1 MGRAAGALLVAV
13 VIAGAGAPACVTTA
27 EGEKMRA
34 DIADLRAKLDQ
45 IDKRDK
51 EYKEQVA
58 KLRVV
63 LDQAT
68 KLLTRNSADVGAK
81 AAKAEQD
88 IAALQGR
95 IEELSHTIDQQS
107 RTTADSQNRLET
119 RLAALEQTQN
129 KIVDKVAPTM
139 PDDKEQVVRLR
150 TVLDQATKLLTRN
163 SADVG
168 AKAAK
173 AEQHIAAL
181 QGRLEEMSHAI
192 ELANRQA
199 TDERTRLDAR
209 VAAMEA
215 TQSKIVDKVAPA
227 MHEDK
232 DQLWQQA
239 AQRLASG
246 QRDDGRR
253 FYRVFIQR
261 FPQDPR
267 APQAY
272 LAIGMSFVQEGK
284 HPNAANEFRNVLTN
298 YASSPEVPEAM
309 WQLSL
314 AFVQLKWCTDAKAQR
329 TDLAKRYPKSPR
341 ANDAKGELKTI
352 AKLPK
357 NSCTS

>member
-1 MGRAAGALLVAV
+1 MRAFGRATGALVLTAF
-13 VIAGAGAPACVTTA
+13 IAGSGAPSLSCMTTG

-34 DIADLRAKLDQ
+34 DIDSLRTKLDE
-45 IDKRDK
+45 IEKRDK
-51 EYKEQVA
+51 EY
-58 KLRVV
+58 
-63 LDQAT
+63 
-68 KLLTRNSADVGAK
+68 
-81 AAKAEQD
+81 
-88 IAALQGR
+88 
-95 IEELSHTIDQQS
+95 
-107 RTTADSQNRLET
+107 
-119 RLAALEQTQN
+119 
-129 KIVDKVAPTM
+129 
-139 PDDKEQVVRLR
+139 KEQVVRLR

-173 AEQHIAAL
+173 AEQDIAVL
-181 QGRLEEMSHAI
+181 QGRIEEMAHSI

-199 TDERTRLDAR
+199 TDDRTRLETR
-209 VAAMEA
+209 VAAMEQLQ
-215 TQSKIVDKVAPA
+215 TKIVDKVAPT
-227 MHEDK
+227 MPDDK
-232 DQLWQQA
+232 EQLWQQA

-272 LAIGMSFVQEGK
+272 LAIGMSFVQESK

-298 YASSPEVPEAM
+298 YATAPEVPEAM

-314 AFVQLKWCTDAKAQR
+314 AFVQLKWCTDAKALLN
-329 TDLAKRYPKSPR
+329 DLAKRYPKSPR